1 MRLAPWSAWLAV
13 AALVSAG
20 LGGCQTALMPTPN
33 IYVDGKYQL
42 FDADL
47 NPELRTSKA
56 DLLYVTDRA
65 PDPKKDG
72 TMRYSY
78 KRSPSLAFG
87 SVVVEFGRNL
97 TWEQLEAEST
107 VSRRS
112 DAIPLTIRSITELGR
127 LAPTPLPLIESDGK
141 LTVDPEAI
149 AHQQKLAE
157 IFREEIRRRLG
168 LTSVKEAF
176 IYIHGFNNTFD
187 YAASVLAEF
196 WHFGGRPGVPILYT
210 WPAGS
215 PGLLKGYNHDR
226 ESGEFTTYHLKQ
238 FIRALAAMPELKRI
252 NIIAHSRGT
261 DVAASA
267 LRELLIEDRGGGR
280 SARETYKI
288 GHVVLASPDL
298 DVDVMSQRFTAEL
311 FFDVCER
318 LTVYVSKKD
327 KAIGLA
333 AWLFRSRERLGQ
345 LRIETLGEA
354 GKERLKQVGRV
365 DIIDA
370 RVKTGS
376 MGHSYYH
383 SSPAVSADLLLDV
396 RYNFAAGS
404 PQRPL
409 KEIAPHYWVLDSE
422 RYPFAG
428 DSKD

>member
-1 MRLAPWSAWLAV
+1 MRLAPWRTWLAV

-20 LGGCQTALMPTPN
+20 LGGCQTPLMPTPN
-33 IYVDGKYQL
+33 IYVGGKYQL

-47 NPELRTSKA
+47 NPALRTSKV

-72 TMRYSY
+72 TMRYGY
-78 KRSPSLAFG
+78 QRSPSLAFG
-87 SVVVEFGRNL
+87 SVVVEIGRDL
-97 TWEQLEAEST
+97 SWEQLVALST
-107 VSRRS
+107 ESRRPN
-112 DAIPLTIRSITELGR
+112 AIPLTVRSITELGR
-127 LAPTPLPLIESDGK
+127 LAPTPLPLIESKGK
-141 LTVDPEAI
+141 LIVDPEAV

-157 IFREEIRRRLG
+157 AFRDEIRRRLG
-168 LTSVKEAF
+168 LTPLKEAF
-176 IYIHGFNNTFD
+176 IYVHGFNNTFD

-226 ESGEFTTYHLKQ
+226 ESGEFTIFHLKQ

-252 NIIAHSRGT
+252 HIIAHSRGT
-261 DVAASA
+261 DVASSA
-267 LRELLIEDRGGGR
+267 LRELMIEDRGAGR

-298 DVDVMSQRFTAEL
+298 DVDVLGQRFTAEL
-311 FFDVCER
+311 FFDFCER

-333 AWLFRSRERLGQ
+333 AWLFQSRQRLGK
-345 LRIETLGEA
+345 LRVEDLTDA
-354 GKERLKQVGRV
+354 QKARLKQIGRV
-365 DIIDA
+365 DIVDA
-370 RVKTGS
+370 RVKTGG

-383 SSPAVSADLLLDV
+383 SNPAVSADLMLGL
-396 RYNFAAGS
+396 RYGFAPGT

-409 KEIAPHYWVLDSE
+409 KEVAPHYWVLDNE
-422 RYPFAG
+422 RYPFAAE
-428 DSKD
+428 SKD